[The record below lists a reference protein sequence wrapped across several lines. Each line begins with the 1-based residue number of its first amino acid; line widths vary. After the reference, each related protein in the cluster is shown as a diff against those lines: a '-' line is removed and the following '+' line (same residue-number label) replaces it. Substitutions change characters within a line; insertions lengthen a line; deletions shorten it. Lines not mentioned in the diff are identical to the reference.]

1 MKKFLQIGLIA
12 VLFLTANGVYAKDG
26 DFTLKVKDDKEKS
39 IRFSFE
45 GNEDVNLSIIGN
57 NNEVLFQENI
67 QAKTATS
74 KLYDLNALPDGKY
87 TVRIESDTK
96 LANYKVG
103 IYNGKATVSEPV
115 FSDLFHPLIKKEG
128 DFIVLK
134 VENEEGNPIEV
145 QVMNE
150 YNDNVYT
157 EVFKN
162 KSVLQRKF
170 NISKTDSESLTFVIN
185 VKGKQFS
192 KTIELY

>member
-39 IRFSFE
+39 LRFSFE
-45 GNEDVNLSIIGN
+45 GNENVTLSIVGN
-57 NNEVLFQENI
+57 NNEILFQENI

-87 TVRIESDTK
+87 TVKIESDTK

-115 FSDLFHPLIKKEG
+115 FSDLFHPLIKKDG
-128 DFIVLK
+128 DFIILK

-170 NISKTDSESLTFVIN
+170 NISKTDSETLTFVIN

>member
-1 MKKFLQIGLIA
+1 MKKFLQIGLIVA
-12 VLFLTANGVYAKDG
+12 LFLTATTTFAKDG
-26 DFTLKVKDDKEKS
+26 DFTLKVKGENEKFL
-39 IRFSFE
+39 RFSIE
-45 GNEDVNLSIIGN
+45 GNENVNLSFIGS

-67 QAKTATS
+67 QAKAASS
-74 KLYDLNALPDGKY
+74 KLYDINALPEGKY
-87 TVRIESDTK
+87 TIKIESDTK
-96 LANYKVG
+96 LANYKVV
-103 IYNGKATVSEPV
+103 IENGKATVSEPV
-115 FSDLFHPLIKKEG
+115 FSDLFHPLIKKDG
-128 DFIVLK
+128 DFIILK

-150 YNDNVYT
+150 YNDSVYT

-170 NISKTDSESLTFVIN
+170 NISKTDSQSLTFVVN

>member
-39 IRFSFE
+39 LRFSFE
-45 GNEDVNLSIIGN
+45 GNENVTLSIVGN
-57 NNEVLFQENI
+57 NNEILFQENI

-87 TVRIESDTK
+87 TVKIESDTK

-115 FSDLFHPLIKKEG
+115 FSDLFHPLIKKDG
-128 DFIVLK
+128 DFIILK

>member
-12 VLFLTANGVYAKDG
+12 ALFFNVTVASANDG
-26 DFTLKVKDDKEKS
+26 DFTLKVKDEKEKS
-39 IRFSFE
+39 LRFSFE
-45 GNEDVNLSIIGN
+45 GNENVTLSIIGN

-67 QAKTATS
+67 QTQTATS

-87 TVRIESDTK
+87 IVKIESDTK

-115 FSDLFHPLIKKEG
+115 FSDVFHPLIKKEG

-134 VENEEGNPIEV
+134 VENEEGKPIEV

-150 YNDNVYT
+150 YNDSVYT

-170 NISKTDSESLTFVIN
+170 NISKTDSQSLTFIIN
-185 VKGKQFS
+185 AKGKQFT

>member
-45 GNEDVNLSIIGN
+45 GNENVNLSIIGN

>member
-39 IRFSFE
+39 LRFSFE
-45 GNEDVNLSIIGN
+45 GNENVTLSIIGN
-57 NNEVLFQENI
+57 NNEILFQENI

-87 TVRIESDTK
+87 IVKIESDTK

-115 FSDLFHPLIKKEG
+115 FSDLFHPLIKKDG
-128 DFIVLK
+128 DFIILK